1 MDGARTVNYI
11 VYKIYYN
18 DELVYIGRTKQSL
31 TNRLRMH
38 FFGNPLVPKL
48 DLFQTNKIEY
58 ALLDKESDQFVY
70 EVYLINLFH
79 PRLNIHDM
87 ANDDLTIYLPE
98 LQFYVWDNSII
109 DKWKEKRIDYLID
122 TSPLDY
128 AFEDDFLF

>member
-1 MDGARTVNYI
+1 MASTRTVNYI
-11 VYKIYYN
+11 VYKIYYS

-31 TNRLRMH
+31 TDRLRMH
-38 FFGNPLVPKL
+38 FFGNPIVTKL
-48 DLFQTNKIEY
+48 DLFQISKIEY
-58 ALLDKESDQFVY
+58 ALLDTESDQFVY

-79 PRLNIHDM
+79 PMLNVHDM
-87 ANDDLTIYLPE
+87 AHDDLTICLPE

-128 AFEDDFLF
+128 AFEDDFLL

>member
-1 MDGARTVNYI
+1 MDGTRIVNYL

-31 TNRLRMH
+31 TDRLRMH

-48 DLFQTNKIEY
+48 DLFKISKIEY
-58 ALLDKESDQFVY
+58 ASFDRESDQFVY

-79 PRLNIHDM
+79 PRLNSHDL
-87 ANDDLTIYLPE
+87 AHDDLTIRLPE
-98 LQFYVWDNSII
+98 PKFYVWNNPII

-128 AFEDDFLF
+128 SFEDDFLW